1 VSDHPGDND
10 AHISPD
16 LAEALRVFSHRNPAL
31 IALDFDGTLAPLVD
45 DPMESR
51 MLPEAHEALLTLGAL
66 TGVTVA
72 LVSGRAIDS
81 LRLVAE
87 PSDDWYLVG
96 SHGGEIVP
104 PGMHHSYTARSRV
117 PADLNQAFCDV
128 VEQHP
133 GTRLERKAF
142 GLALHTRGVDGAV
155 ASRAEAS
162 ARLVCE
168 SFEGNLRIRAGH
180 GILECSVLE
189 ATKADGI
196 AALREATGAEAT
208 LFAGDDVTDQ
218 DAIACLGSLDVGI
231 WVGEGSSAAPHRLAD
246 ADHVAAALGLLASF
260 AVSNEA

>member
-1 VSDHPGDND
+1 MSDQAGDNS
-10 AHISPD
+10 ALVSPD
-16 LAEALRVFSHRNPAL
+16 LAEALRVFSRRNPTL

-51 MLPEAHEALLTLGAL
+51 MLPDAHKALLELGAL
-66 TGVTVA
+66 SGVTVA

-81 LRLVAE
+81 LRVVAE

-96 SHGGEIVP
+96 SHGGEIVA
-104 PGMHHSYTARSRV
+104 PGMHHSYTAHSRV
-117 PADLNQAFCDV
+117 PVDLDQAFCDV
-128 VEQHP
+128 VEDYP

-142 GLALHTRGVDGAV
+142 GLALHTRGVDAAV
-155 ASRAEAS
+155 ASRAEES
-162 ARLVCE
+162 ARSVCE
-168 SFEGNLRIRAGH
+168 SFEGNLQIRTGH

-208 LFAGDDVTDQ
+208 LFAGDDITDQ

-231 WVGEGSSAAPHRLAD
+231 WVGEGSSAAQYRLAD
-246 ADHVAAALGLLASF
+246 ADQVSVALGLLASF